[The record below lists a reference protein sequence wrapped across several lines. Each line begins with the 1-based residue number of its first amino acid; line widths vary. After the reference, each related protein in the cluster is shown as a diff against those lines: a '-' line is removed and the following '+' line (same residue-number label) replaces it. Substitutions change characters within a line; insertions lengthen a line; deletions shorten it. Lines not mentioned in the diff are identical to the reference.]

1 MNARKIK
8 IAASFAAATLAL
20 SGCNVGNA
28 ETPTQHPS
36 KETSASP
43 SKASQSPTPTPSNTN
58 EYKPASAAGPAEN
71 VPIPKMPA
79 DAKEYSEEGAAAFTK
94 YYFDLV
100 NYSIETND
108 ADPLKKV
115 TTKDCIVCGVSIID
129 EATEAKKV
137 GKWQVGGKHHPKI
150 LDSYITG
157 DKLAAV
163 TVEYTADRAKIYLG
177 ANDLSAELDEL
188 EPTTV
193 AIGVSFDQRWQVY
206 EIVGSE

>member
-1 MNARKIK
+1 
-8 IAASFAAATLAL
+8 
-20 SGCNVGNA
+20 
-28 ETPTQHPS
+28 
-36 KETSASP
+36 
-43 SKASQSPTPTPSNTN
+43 
-58 EYKPASAAGPAEN
+58 
-71 VPIPKMPA
+71 MPA